1 MNLALGYVTDR
12 GLNPRRTRNEDNLLV
27 LPERGLFLVADGVGG
42 RRGGET
48 ASRTVVEV
56 FRRVFSQPRFI
67 DDHRAVLLSTIDL
80 CNQKIFEG
88 AQSNIDL
95 EGMATTVAVVVVS
108 GNIATVVHVGDS
120 RVYRVDSQ
128 GLVRLTEDHS
138 EVSEALR
145 AGRIT
150 EELAATH
157 PKRNVINRALGA
169 DAEVEPDL
177 IEIELDETTTLLLC
191 TDGVTRH
198 IDDAQLEDLLLS
210 GRHPQTVCQIIR
222 DRCYDGGAEDNLT
235 AVVVDFG
242 QRSYPES
249 RVAPPLPSSLPP
261 SLPPPLPQV
270 ESLGEEGFVGI
281 EAGPGQAPDESGDES
296 QLLARTRSADR
307 IDIDVVGGPGYGE
320 AIEDWSEPGE
330 EAASDEDLKYG
341 GEPGEY
347 DDPHTEAVGGSLA
360 PGEGRL
366 AGLRWSLLVTGVAIG
381 AVFGWLVGPP
391 LVEKFGQLFGE
402 RTVYDLKGIEHPPR
416 NPEVN
421 AAYALH
427 LEQQS
432 DLARQKLEYLLNS
445 SPANAEALLFLGI
458 IEYDLRNYDRS
469 VDLLARAAKIDPSMP
484 NVKVRLALSFSRMGQ
499 SRNAADVLQEMVG
512 GRHTH
517 GVTSSPSE
525 VTPATTPS
533 APRGDGSTAVRP
545 VG

>member
-1 MNLALGYVTDR
+1 MNVALGYVTDR
-12 GLNPRRTRNEDNLLV
+12 GLNPRRLRNEDNLLV
-27 LPERGLFLVADGVGG
+27 LPEQGLFIVADGVGG

-80 CNQKIFEG
+80 CNQKIYEG
-88 AQSNIDL
+88 AQSNIEL
-95 EGMATTVAVVVVS
+95 EGMATTVAAVAIN

-138 EVSEALR
+138 EVNEALR

-169 DAEVEPDL
+169 DSEVEPDL

-198 IDDAQLEDLLLS
+198 LDDAQLADLLQS
-210 GRHPQTVCQIIR
+210 GRHPQTVCQLIR
-222 DRCYDGGAEDNLT
+222 ERCYDGGAEDNLT
-235 AVVVDFG
+235 AIVVDFG
-242 QRSYPES
+242 NRSYLES
-249 RVAPPLPSSLPP
+249 RVAPPLPAE
-261 SLPPPLPQV
+261 V
-270 ESLGEEGFVGI
+270 VG
-281 EAGPGQAPDESGDES
+281 GTDV
-296 QLLARTRSADR
+296 
-307 IDIDVVGGPGYGE
+307 IDIDLAGEPLEADSAAKSWQSE
-320 AIEDWSEPGE
+320 AIRPSGRLGRDENRFEFGGDDEAIARGPEDDETLE
-330 EAASDEDLKYG
+330 IREVYDTDQVEEDLAG
-341 GEPGEY
+341 D
-347 DDPHTEAVGGSLA
+347 DDPTDDDDDEVVDTGEVAGTGG
-360 PGEGRL
+360 L
-366 AGLRWSLLVTGVAIG
+366 AGLRWSLLVAGLAIG
-381 AVFGWLVGPP
+381 TVFGWLVGPP
-391 LVEKFGQLFGE
+391 VVGKFVELFGE
-402 RTVYDLKGIEHPPR
+402 RTIYDVKGIEQPPR

-432 DLARQKLEYLLNS
+432 DQARQQLEEILRS
-445 SPANAEALLFLGI
+445 SPANGEACHFLGI
-458 IEYDLRNYDRS
+458 IEYDLANYDRA
-469 VDLLARAAKIDPSMP
+469 VNLFQRAAKIDPAIP
-484 NVKVRLALSFSRMGQ
+484 NVRVRLALAYSRMGQ

-512 GRHTH
+512 RRNAPTGSSQPEGTPPAANPTVPAGR
-517 GVTSSPSE
+517 GQ
-525 VTPATTPS
+525 
-533 APRGDGSTAVRP
+533 DSTAVKP